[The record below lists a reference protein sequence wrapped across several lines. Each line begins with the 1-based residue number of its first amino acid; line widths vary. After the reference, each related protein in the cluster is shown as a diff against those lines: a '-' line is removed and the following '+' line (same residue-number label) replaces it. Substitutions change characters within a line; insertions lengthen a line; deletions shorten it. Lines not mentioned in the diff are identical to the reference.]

1 MIFEILK
8 KRRKKL
14 RLTQKKLAERVGLSA
29 QHISRIE
36 RGELDIK
43 LSTLMALCRELGLEI
58 YFKVLK

>member
-1 MIFEILK
+1 MVFEILK

-58 YFKVLK
+58 SFKVLK

>member
-58 YFKVLK
+58 SFKVLT

>member
-58 YFKVLK
+58 SFKVLK